1 MTTQSTKQE
10 IYDAA
15 LVRYVAAREAW
26 NRHALAPNGDDERTP
41 EWEIEMARVRDHFA
55 EMCRVV
61 TAAHEALDERDE
73 PRDSGC
79 VTLPRHHAT

>member
-1 MTTQSTKQE
+1 MTTQSTKRE
-10 IYDAA
+10 IYDAE

-26 NRHALAPNGDDERTP
+26 NRQAFAPHGHDERTP

-61 TAAHEALDERDE
+61 TAAREALDESDE
-73 PRDSGC
+73 PRDSEC
-79 VTLPRHHAT
+79 VTLPRNQAT

>member
-1 MTTQSTKQE
+1 MTTQSTKRE
-10 IYDAA
+10 IYDAE

-26 NRHALAPNGDDERTP
+26 NRQALVPNGHDERTP

-61 TAAHEALDERDE
+61 TAAREALDESDE
-73 PRDSGC
+73 PRDSEF
-79 VTLPRHHAT
+79 VTLPRNQAT